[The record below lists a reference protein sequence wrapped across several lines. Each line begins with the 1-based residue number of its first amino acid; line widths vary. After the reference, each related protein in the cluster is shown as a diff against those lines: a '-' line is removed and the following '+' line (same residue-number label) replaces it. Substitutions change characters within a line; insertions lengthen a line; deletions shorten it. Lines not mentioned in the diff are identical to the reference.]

1 MELDELKA
9 SWKHLDKR
17 LAESEIVNLR
27 IVKEMI
33 SQKTKSAYDRIYGL
47 NLYNLVVTAVMT
59 AVVFP
64 WIYMHTPISPVSFAI
79 VEVVMV
85 LGMIPQIWKLNLLS
99 RFDLQHKRCNE
110 LNRLVLHY
118 KQARQREVV
127 WGITSVSLAMVAFYI
142 SELGFNKQAGYV
154 LGTRILLPLGLSL
167 LTFAFAYVVARWQW
181 RRHATQMEEIERG
194 LDELKE
200 FES

>member
-9 SWKHLDKR
+9 SWKQLDKR

-59 AVVFP
+59 AIVFP

-142 SELGFNKQAGYV
+142 SELGFNTAVDYGFSNRV
-154 LGTRILLPLGLSL
+154 WVVVGLTL
-167 LTFAFAYVVARWQW
+167 LTFALAFVIGLWQH
-181 RRHATQMEEIERG
+181 RRHAQQMQEIERG
-194 LDELKE
+194 LEELKE
-200 FES
+200 FEE